1 MTDERANEVY
11 NKLNFLFS
19 IMLPLLD
26 EAQETTKPMRQVK
39 FHMNRLR
46 EEAQKE
52 YKVFFDNYAKD
63 EKIEHEDGSSIS
75 LYDIWKVTEI
85 AYEDVFDI
93 IFNRHPGELA
103 ALVNLNK
110 KLREQKVDLNQLKFE
125 YKPIKL

>member
-1 MTDERANEVY
+1 
-11 NKLNFLFS
+11 
-19 IMLPLLD
+19 
-26 EAQETTKPMRQVK
+26 
-39 FHMNRLR
+39 MNRLR

-63 EKIEHEDGSSIS
+63 ERIEQEDGRSIS

-110 KLREQKVDLNQLKFE
+110 KLREQKVDLNQLMFE

>member
-1 MTDERANEVY
+1 
-11 NKLNFLFS
+11 
-19 IMLPLLD
+19 
-26 EAQETTKPMRQVK
+26 
-39 FHMNRLR
+39 MNRLR

-63 EKIEHEDGSSIS
+63 EKIEQEDGRSIS

-93 IFNRHPGELA
+93 IFNRPPGELA

-110 KLREQKVDLNQLKFE
+110 KLQEQKVDLNQLMFE

>member
-1 MTDERANEVY
+1 
-11 NKLNFLFS
+11 
-19 IMLPLLD
+19 
-26 EAQETTKPMRQVK
+26 
-39 FHMNRLR
+39 MNRLR

-63 EKIEHEDGSSIS
+63 EKIEQEDGRSIS

-93 IFNRHPGELA
+93 IFNRHPRELV

-110 KLREQKVDLNQLKFE
+110 KLREQKVDLNQLMFE

>member
-19 IMLPLLD
+19 IMFPLLD

-63 EKIEHEDGSSIS
+63 ERIEQ
-75 LYDIWKVTEI
+75 
-85 AYEDVFDI
+85 EDVFDI

-110 KLREQKVDLNQLKFE
+110 KLQEQKVDLNQLMFE

>member
-1 MTDERANEVY
+1 
-11 NKLNFLFS
+11 
-19 IMLPLLD
+19 
-26 EAQETTKPMRQVK
+26 
-39 FHMNRLR
+39 MNRLR

-52 YKVFFDNYAKD
+52 YKVFFDNYAKG
-63 EKIEHEDGSSIS
+63 EKIEQEDGRSIS

-93 IFNRHPGELA
+93 IFNRPPGELA

-110 KLREQKVDLNQLKFE
+110 KLQEQKVDLNQLKFE